1 MGTGR
6 GVGERSTGLG
16 TRIDNR
22 RGKCSAG
29 RKGGRLQRGELPVLQ
44 RLKTVNMCTRDHAF
58 TFILILIN
66 LYIS

>member
-22 RGKCSAG
+22 RGKCSTG
-29 RKGGRLQRGELPVLQ
+29 RKGGRLQRGELPVVQ
-44 RLKTVNMCTRDHAF
+44 RLKTVNMCAHA
-58 TFILILIN
+58 TCLTLIK
-66 LYIS
+66 